1 MKKSNFLNGAIIAT
15 LGIIICKV
23 IGLVYVI
30 PFYAMIGTAGSTL
43 YSYAYSIYAIFLNL
57 STSGIP
63 VAISKI
69 VSEYNTLKQYNVK
82 ERAFK
87 IGSSILI
94 GLGVISFIV
103 MMIFAPDIAYML
115 KGNVE
120 GGNSIESIATVI
132 RVVSSA
138 LLIVPIFS
146 VTKGYLQGHKMIAA
160 SSSANVLEQLIRVI
174 VLLGGSYLA
183 IKVFNLSTTTAI
195 SIAVFAA
202 TVGAIFGYGYLVFK
216 IKKNKKEFNKNAKPT
231 KEELSIS
238 NKDILKKILIY
249 AIPFVIIDLINS
261 AYVVVDSLTIIKTL
275 TGLGMTAE
283 NAEIVLSSIAT
294 WATKLDMIV
303 ISVAIG
309 FVTSLIPH
317 ITSSYVKKDM
327 DSVRSKV
334 NQAFE
339 MLLLIVVPLTFGL
352 VFLASPIW
360 TIFYSH
366 NLLSI
371 SVFRL
376 YAFQALTYSVHW
388 LLINLLQA
396 LNKSKVTLVVL
407 LTGLILK
414 AVLNVP
420 MMKYLPLIGISSSQ
434 GATITTLLVQVISI
448 LIILIYLYKK
458 FKINFKGVRR
468 SIIKIFLSG
477 LIMVGVLYILTNFIS
492 IGTTTKLSSVIV
504 VGIYALVGGIVYL
517 GLTYKFGILDKFIKI
532 LLNRRKDK

>member
-1 MKKSNFLNGAIIAT
+1 MISKSAGA
-15 LGIIICKV
+15 
-23 IGLVYVI
+23 
-30 PFYAMIGTAGSTL
+30 L
-43 YSYAYSIYAIFLNL
+43 YSYAYNIYVVFLSL

-63 VAISKI
+63 IAISKT
-69 VSEYNTLKQYNVK
+69 VSEYNSIEYYDTK
-82 ERAFK
+82 ERAYKVGMRLIFLLGLLSFV
-87 IGSSILI
+87 IMVVFADVIAGFILGDAVGS
-94 GLGVISFIV
+94 
-103 MMIFAPDIAYML
+103 
-115 KGNVE
+115 
-120 GGNSIESIATVI
+120 NSVNDVAGVI
-132 RVVSSA
+132 RVISLA
-138 LLIVPIFS
+138 LLIVPALS

-216 IKKNKKEFNKNAKPT
+216 IKKNKKEFNKDAKPT

-504 VGIYALVGGIVYL
+504 VGIYALVGGIIYL

>member
-1 MKKSNFLNGAIIAT
+1 
-15 LGIIICKV
+15 
-23 IGLVYVI
+23 
-30 PFYAMIGTAGSTL
+30 
-43 YSYAYSIYAIFLNL
+43 
-57 STSGIP
+57 
-63 VAISKI
+63 
-69 VSEYNTLKQYNVK
+69 
-82 ERAFK
+82 
-87 IGSSILI
+87 
-94 GLGVISFIV
+94 
-103 MMIFAPDIAYML
+103 
-115 KGNVE
+115 
-120 GGNSIESIATVI
+120 
-132 RVVSSA
+132 
-138 LLIVPIFS
+138 
-146 VTKGYLQGHKMIAA
+146 
-160 SSSANVLEQLIRVI
+160 
-174 VLLGGSYLA
+174 
-183 IKVFNLSTTTAI
+183 
-195 SIAVFAA
+195 
-202 TVGAIFGYGYLVFK
+202 
-216 IKKNKKEFNKNAKPT
+216 
-231 KEELSIS
+231 
-238 NKDILKKILIY
+238 
-249 AIPFVIIDLINS
+249 
-261 AYVVVDSLTIIKTL
+261 
-275 TGLGMTAE
+275 MTAE

-352 VFLASPIW
+352 VFLASPVW

>member
-160 SSSANVLEQLIRVI
+160 SSFANVLEQLIRVI

-216 IKKNKKEFNKNAKPT
+216 IKKNKKEFNKDAKPT

-420 MMKYLPLIGISSSQ
+420 MMKYLTLIGISSSQ